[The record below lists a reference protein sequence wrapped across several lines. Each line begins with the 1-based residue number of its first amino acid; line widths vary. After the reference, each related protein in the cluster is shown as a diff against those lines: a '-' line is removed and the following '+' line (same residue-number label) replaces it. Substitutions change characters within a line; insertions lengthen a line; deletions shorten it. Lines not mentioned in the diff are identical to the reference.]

1 MTEPW
6 FWRGESVA
14 ARAMRMALYPA
25 ASLYDAGQ
33 RLRWRLT
40 RPFDSGVPVIC
51 VGNAT
56 TGGSGK
62 TPFCLMLHKLLAD
75 HGIEAVFLSRGYGGA
90 LRGPTRVLSSHTAHD
105 VGDEPLLLAAAAP
118 TWIARDRASG
128 AAAAAKA
135 GARLI
140 IMDDGFQNPS
150 IKKSVGLLMV
160 SGDEAGRAQFPAG
173 PMREPLHRAVL
184 RTDAIISVGADSKS
198 EAVTANARLF
208 HARTDI
214 QPSVVSQPV
223 VAFCGIARPERF
235 FESLERKGFTLKA
248 KVSFADHHVFSP
260 SEMAALR
267 AQADD
272 HKAALITTEKDFVR
286 MEPRDREGCAV
297 ARLTMTV
304 DDPHGLVRV
313 VRERIGR

>member
-1 MTEPW
+1 MSEPW
-6 FWRGESVA
+6 FWRGETVA

-25 ASLYDAGQ
+25 AWLYDAGQ
-33 RLRWRLT
+33 RLRWRFT
-40 RPFDSGVPVIC
+40 RPVDPGVPVIC

-62 TPFCLMLHKLLAD
+62 TPFCLMLQKLLAD

-90 LRGPTRVLSSHTAHD
+90 LRGPMRVLSSHTAHD

-150 IKKSVGLLMV
+150 IKKSVALLIV

-173 PMREPLHRAVL
+173 PMREPLRRAAS
-184 RTDAIISVGADSKS
+184 RADAIISAGVDSKAGA
-198 EAVTANARLF
+198 EAVTPRLF
-208 HARTDI
+208 NACTDI
-214 QPSVVSQPV
+214 LSSVDAQPV

-248 KVSFADHHVFSP
+248 KFSFADHHVYSP
-260 SEMAALR
+260 SEIATLR
-267 AQADD
+267 AQAAD
-272 HKAALITTEKDFVR
+272 HKATLITTEKDLVR
-286 MEPRDREGCAV
+286 LGPLNREGCAV
-297 ARLTMTV
+297 ARLSMAV
-304 DDPHGLVRV
+304 DDPDALVRV
-313 VRERIGR
+313 VRERIGQ